1 MILRCT
7 FDSKNCIFASNKTRL
22 ALSTGF
28 LNLRVDFGKVWV
40 RARHGN
46 QNSIVHNEILGKRER
61 NFRNKIY
68 SILVMF
74 VRICSRTRNITSLHD
89 SVNESTESF
98 FNHFFS
104 ICSLAAGN
112 GHLNKKNGI
121 FENGNPSFSTFLWVF
136 EWPNGQFNKSFNLHT
151 QWWDIKCRKN
161 TKLTRFTTSC
171 AIFTGNLRLLR

>member
-22 ALSTGF
+22 ALSTSF

-40 RARHGN
+40 RVRHGN

-98 FNHFFS
+98 STIFS
-104 ICSLAAGN
+104 ICSLKTEMATWT
-112 GHLNKKNGI
+112 KKRWK
-121 FENGNPSFSTFLWVF
+121 FRKCGNPSFSTFYGF
-136 EWPNGQFNKSFNLHT
+136 SSGQMANSIMANSFNLHT
-151 QWWDIKCRKN
+151 RLLDIKYRIEKPQTVFSTIC
-161 TKLTRFTTSC
+161 
-171 AIFTGNLRLLR
+171 IHFTGNFRW